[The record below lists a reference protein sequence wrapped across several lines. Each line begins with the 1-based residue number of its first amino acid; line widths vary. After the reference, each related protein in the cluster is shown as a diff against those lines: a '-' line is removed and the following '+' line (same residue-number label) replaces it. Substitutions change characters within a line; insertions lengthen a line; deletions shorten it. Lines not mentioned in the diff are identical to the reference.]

1 MLIGAIVSSGG
12 GVIVGTISGTT
23 ANWTFST
30 PPFLRSGAGWD
41 GTLDVWGGALVGTQP
56 WAVFLCSNAY
66 TNLQL

>member
-23 ANWTFST
+23 TNWTFST

-41 GTLDVWGGALVGTQP
+41 GTLDIWGGALVGT
-56 WAVFLCSNAY
+56 
-66 TNLQL
+66 